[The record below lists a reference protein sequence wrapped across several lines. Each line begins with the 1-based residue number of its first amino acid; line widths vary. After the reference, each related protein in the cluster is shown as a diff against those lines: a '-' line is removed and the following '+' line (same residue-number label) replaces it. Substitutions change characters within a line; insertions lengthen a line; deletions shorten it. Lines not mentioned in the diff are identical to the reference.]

1 MLWPYKLFREE
12 LLYKKRNRN
21 LDIDQKLQDKNL
33 SQIGE
38 NAGEDLEL
46 KNCIDK
52 WLRHSFDMSEFPQ
65 LVEAT
70 LSNDKFKQHYGVI
83 GLRKILSN
91 GNFSKIEESF

>member
-1 MLWPYKLFREE
+1 MFWLYILFREE

-33 SQIGE
+33 GE
-38 NAGEDLEL
+38 NLGEDQEL

-52 WLRHSFDMSEFPQ
+52 WLRHAFDMSEFPQ
-65 LVEAT
+65 LVEAAS
-70 LSNDKFKQHYGVI
+70 SNDRFKQHYGVI

-91 GNFSKIEESF
+91 GNFSSKE